1 MTENKLDAAK
11 RRITALLDRADHP
24 NTSEHEAAACRDKAE
39 SMMAEY
45 RIERAMLHLKG
56 HDKRRFEVKEFKVSY
71 RLASVFTNI
80 FSHVNCHVAISGKG
94 YSVVGYPE
102 DIFYGETLFQRAQT
116 ELHSALQPTWRDDR
130 TVEANIYAF
139 RRAGIAWDD
148 VYSAIPVDVKEEMGI
163 LTYSVPGLN
172 KVRYRFRKE
181 EQRLGAP
188 KFVWHKSRSD
198 FQRWFAQ
205 GFSNRLFQ
213 RLLELKAR
221 SEAEPVQG
229 EYALA
234 IQTDDEALREEFYNL
249 FPQYRPET
257 PEQRAARRAET
268 EAERQAEAERRA
280 KLTDAQRRAE
290 DEKAEREARR
300 AQRRWDKYVA
310 DNTPDEKAWAVGTQS
325 AEKVRLLMNDEFETN
340 TRLLDA

>member
-1 MTENKLDAAK
+1 MSNDKLDNAK

-24 NTSEHEAAACRDKAE
+24 NTSEHEAAACREKAE
-39 SMMAEY
+39 QLMADY

-71 RLASVFTNI
+71 RLASVFANI
-80 FSHVNCHVAISGKG
+80 FSHVNCHVAISGNG

-102 DIFYGETLFQRAQT
+102 DIFYGETLLQRAQT
-116 ELHSALQPTWRDDR
+116 ELHSALQPTWMDDR

-139 RRAGIAWDD
+139 RRAGFAWDD
-148 VYSAIPVDVKEEMGI
+148 VYSAIPVDVREEMGI
-163 LTYSVPGLN
+163 LTYSVPALN

-221 SEAEPVQG
+221 SEDEPVQG

-249 FPQYRPET
+249 FPQYRPASEEDRKRARAQREAD
-257 PEQRAARRAET
+257 EQ
-268 EAERQAEAERRA
+268 AERERRA
-280 KLTDAQRRAE
+280 NLTDAQRRRE
-290 DEKAEREARR
+290 DEQAERDARQ
-300 AQRRWDKYVA
+300 AERRWKKYQK
-310 DNTPDEKAWAVGTQS
+310 DNTPDRNAWAVGTER
-325 AEKVRLLMNDEFETN
+325 AEKVRLLLNDEVKAN
-340 TRLLDA
+340 DKVLS